1 MTGDYETKP
10 NRANLSL
17 LLDKLQRTRDSTHTV
32 ENQIVGIDKRLE
44 IIMIIAEQTE
54 SDFKK

>member
-10 NRANLSL
+10 NRATSSL

>member
-1 MTGDYETKP
+1 MTGDYERKP
-10 NRANLSL
+10 NRATSSL